1 MSNVLC
7 ISTTLRDDGLV
18 RDEQLLQRE
27 AFVHVQRVQVVLR
40 HIVRAASLISS
51 KPLAAVDGRAASQRY
66 SNRHTYGLISG
77 LIAFLE
83 FLDQ

>member
-27 AFVHVQRVQVVLR
+27 AFMHVQRVHVVLW
-40 HIVRAASLISS
+40 HIVRVVHLSSAAASPWRRWMVVQLRRDT
-51 KPLAAVDGRAASQRY
+51 PTVT
-66 SNRHTYGLISG
+66 HTV
-77 LIAFLE
+77 
-83 FLDQ
+83 